1 MLHSFHIP
9 VMGLGFTLETP
20 IKVARFGISSVMSI
34 VEDELVEAMRKY
46 HTERLGLP
54 FKPILK
60 TDPDFRASRVR
71 AYLNL
76 VQRIV
81 DQQMEVLR
89 AEPFTP
95 GSEIVKFFEMLPDE
109 SPAKQAYLKMLA
121 LPEAEQ
127 QAAQDALRAYV
138 QPGSLD
144 VNIMSKVD
152 KNNYTKSGELLPA
165 EFSDALSAL
174 RGFAQSNLTSS
185 VVFSAGYN
193 PRLYGYLDQ
202 FPDFYPD
209 ANGNLKKRVTLK
221 VSDFRSAFTQGK
233 ILAKRGIWVSEY
245 RIESGLNCGGHAFAT
260 DGLLLG
266 PIMEEF
272 KHKRAGMVQEL
283 FEMCN
288 KTLSDKG
295 LPVFA
300 QPPKVAV
307 TVQGGIGTVSE
318 DQFLRTYYQVDGTG
332 WGSPFLLV
340 PEATTIDDPTLLALS
355 TAEKEDFY
363 VSHASPLGVP
373 FNNFRK
379 TTSAIQRD
387 TRTAKGKPGSP
398 CYKQF
403 LVANTEF
410 TEKPICTSSRQYLH
424 AKFKHLETLGLSPEE
439 LQAEKDKLT
448 EKDCLCEGL
457 GAGTLVKN
465 GITPAYN
472 LTASLVCPGPNLAY
486 FSGVFSLRQMVDHIY
501 GRTNLLNACERANMF
516 INELELYVAHL
527 QNEMEASLNEWNN
540 KKVRYFNTFK
550 SNLQNGIGYYR
561 DTLAQYLPD
570 SEEMKQSFRSA
581 LQAFEEKLESIQVE
595 ALTPA

>member
-95 GSEIVKFFEMLPDE
+95 DSEIVKFFEMLPDE

-202 FPDFYPD
+202 FPDFDPD

-501 GRTNLLNACERANMF
+501 GRTNLLNARERANMF